1 MIVTCAPKGMSSL
14 PLSEQD
20 MLQSSWLTI
29 IQPLESST
37 ILVRCIRPSLI
48 NRIIVC
54 KQVNTSPPRPSNH
67 MVMHWVCHDPWPM
80 TVSPPV
86 LKNDTSSQYPSR
98 LHSNPGVENKGPT
111 PSPAVSLRVH
121 RHYQD
126 SSNTQTLKW
135 CSQQLGWS
143 CCCLLQTRE
152 RAQPD
157 WIHCSG
163 QKYFKFGKDS
173 MFITLC
179 GKPHCLIQH
188 ALAE

>member
-1 MIVTCAPKGMSSL
+1 
-14 PLSEQD
+14 
-20 MLQSSWLTI
+20 
-29 IQPLESST
+29 
-37 ILVRCIRPSLI
+37 
-48 NRIIVC
+48 
-54 KQVNTSPPRPSNH
+54 
-67 MVMHWVCHDPWPM
+67 M

-111 PSPAVSLRVH
+111 PSPAVSLSVH

-163 QKYFKFGKDS
+163 QKHYKFGKDS
-173 MFITLC
+173 MFISLC
-179 GKPHCLIQH
+179 GKLHTCTFLVVMCKMSCSVPIKSPLSISVSNVLSLHC
-188 ALAE
+188 

>member
-1 MIVTCAPKGMSSL
+1 MHNIFDLMVTCTPKGMSSL

-37 ILVRCIRPSLI
+37 TLVRCIRVRPSLI
-48 NRIIVC
+48 NRLIVC
-54 KQVNTSPPRPSNH
+54 KQVNTSPPQPFDH
-67 MVMHWVCHDPWPM
+67 MTMGLPWPM
-80 TVSPPV
+80 TDDSNPHLSHLPWQMTPPH
-86 LKNDTSSQYPSR
+86 SIR
-98 LHSNPGVENKGPT
+98 LHSNPGVDNKVPT
-111 PSPAVSLRVH
+111 PSPPVSLSVH

-152 RAQPD
+152 RAESD
-157 WIHCSG
+157 WLHSTL
-163 QKYFKFGKDS
+163 
-173 MFITLC
+173 MFT
-179 GKPHCLIQH
+179 GWTK
-188 ALAE
+188 AF